1 MYTDECDSNSI
12 GVRALRTLKTNGRT
26 QNSHDVTRSGEKKR
40 KFSHTHTHTQNNT
53 ENEKEMYTTRRT
65 TV

>member
-40 KFSHTHTHTQNNT
+40 KFSHTHKTKPKT
-53 ENEKEMYTTRRT
+53 KKKCTRRGEQPFK
-65 TV
+65 